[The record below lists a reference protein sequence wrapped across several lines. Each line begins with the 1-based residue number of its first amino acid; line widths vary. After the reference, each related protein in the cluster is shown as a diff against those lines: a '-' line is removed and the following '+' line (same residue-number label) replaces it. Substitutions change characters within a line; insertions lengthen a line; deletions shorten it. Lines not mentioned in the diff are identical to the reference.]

1 MLTTLVPDSRDL
13 RSVLPTERLLDNGIA
28 IPELRARF
36 RTISNSRNVRAVL
49 MAWTWPIGL
58 TYLATH
64 STWYITQIGR
74 AHV

>member
-36 RTISNSRNVRAVL
+36 RTISNWRNVRAVL
-49 MAWTWPIGL
+49 MAWTWLIGL

-64 STWYITQIGR
+64 SEIGR